1 MVKPGKI
8 TFTSNYGSSLSTYNR
23 VAVSKNK
30 ALLNFY
36 STVYGMLNVIQWVF
50 RSLYYNH
57 FMEIKVWKLQRY
69 DKNMEITWAFKTT
82 LKTNFATVFKMI
94 CLVQNFLIIQLQ
106 KSQFKLVNGLCN
118 AITISKKIMYK

>member
-1 MVKPGKI
+1 
-8 TFTSNYGSSLSTYNR
+8 
-23 VAVSKNK
+23 
-30 ALLNFY
+30 
-36 STVYGMLNVIQWVF
+36 
-50 RSLYYNH
+50 
-57 FMEIKVWKLQRY
+57 MEIKVWKLQRY

-94 CLVQNFLIIQLQ
+94 CLVQNFLIQLQ